1 MSLYA
6 LTSQLIQNLARE
18 HWGSKV
24 QDDQGNWIDTGVQDV
39 VDAIVNGLKNQNPI
53 PLNGPLTLNAPAAGG
68 PSIII
73 NRIVPVIG
81 DNSGGDSFNIQTN
94 TGVIRFID
102 QNGNIEDVPGGNTN
116 VTNVSIGGSG
126 GGTGSGLTTS
136 VTLITNCTV
145 QVTSTG
151 SGSINVT
158 SCSGTVSLSI
168 TNNVIVTLT
177 TVTLSFQGGL
187 LVGIS

>member
-6 LTSQLIQNLARE
+6 LTTALVQRLKSQAFGYKILDQNGNKKDPGVQELADILAN
-18 HWGSKV
+18 GLS
-24 QDDQGNWIDTGVQDV
+24 DTGNINLSSPV
-39 VDAIVNGLKNQNPI
+39 GFS
-53 PLNGPLTLNAPAAGG
+53 APQGGG

-73 NRIVPVIG
+73 HRIVPVIG
-81 DNSGGDSFNIQTN
+81 DNSGGDSFNQNIN

-102 QNGNIEDVPGGNTN
+102 QNGNIVDVPGTGDTIN
-116 VTNVSIGGSG
+116 SISQGGGSG
-126 GGTGSGLTTS
+126 SGGLTTS

-145 QVTSTG
+145 QVTSSG

-168 TNNVIVTLT
+168 TNNVVVTLT
-177 TVTLSFQGGL
+177 TITLTFQNGL
-187 LVGIS
+187 LVGVA